1 MIGMGRRLRIHFNG
15 AVYHVMA
22 KGVDGRTIFV
32 DDHDRRSFLEALAR
46 ICADSGAEVFAYCLM
61 GNHFHLA
68 IQVARI
74 PLSAI
79 MQRLLTGYVTAFNF
93 RHNRTGH
100 LFQARYRSK
109 HCLDDAHLAVVIRY
123 IHENPVQAGLVSRA
137 RDWPWSSAG
146 DYEADDSTEVSIP
159 ADFDPWKADEEPKHV
174 RRFIEDPQAVLDDIA
189 VQVQKRT
196 GVTLREMRSAD
207 RRRYVVAARRDL
219 TQEAVRQ
226 GHSLHAIA
234 EWLHTTPT
242 SVTRY
247 SKDISVITVRPDT

>member
-1 MIGMGRRLRIHFNG
+1 
-15 AVYHVMA
+15 
-22 KGVDGRTIFV
+22 
-32 DDHDRRSFLEALAR
+32 
-46 ICADSGAEVFAYCLM
+46 M

-100 LFQARYRSK
+100 LFQARYHSK
-109 HCLDDAHLAVVIRY
+109 HCLDDAYLAVVIRY
-123 IHENPVQAGLVSRA
+123 IHDNPVRAKLVARA
-137 RDWPWSSAG
+137 CDWPWSSAG
-146 DYEADDSTEVSIP
+146 HGDADGSADVPIP
-159 ADFDPWKADEEPKHV
+159 ADFDPWKSDDDPKHL
-174 RRFIEDPQAVLDDIA
+174 RRFIEAPQDGLDDIA
-189 VQVQKRT
+189 IRIQKRT

-207 RRRYVVAARRDL
+207 RRRRVVAARRDL
-219 TQEAVRQ
+219 THEAARQ
-226 GHSLHAIA
+226 GHALHAIA

>member
-1 MIGMGRRLRIHFNG
+1 MGRRTRIHFNG

-32 DDHDRRSFLEALAR
+32 DDHDRRFFLETLER
-46 ICADSGAEVFAYCLM
+46 ICADSGAEIFAYCLM

-68 IQVARI
+68 IQVSRI

-123 IHENPVQAGLVSRA
+123 IHENPVQAGLVTRA
-137 RDWPWSSAG
+137 CDWPWSSAG
-146 DYEADDSTEVSIP
+146 DYEADDTTEVSIP
-159 ADFDPWKADEEPKHV
+159 ADFDPWKADDEPKHA
-174 RRFIEDPQAVLDDIA
+174 RRFIEDPQAPLDDIA
-189 VQVQKRT
+189 IRVQKRT
-196 GVTLREMRSAD
+196 GVTIREMQSAD
-207 RRRYVVAARRDL
+207 RRRSVVAARRAL
-219 TQEAVRQ
+219 THEAACQ
-226 GHSLHAIA
+226 GHPLHAIA
-234 EWLHTTPT
+234 AWLHTTPT

-247 SKDISVITVRPDT
+247 SKGISVIAVSLDT